1 MIMVLT
7 HRSDL
12 RNPLNEVLQ
21 ANGYSVAIPSHRE
34 ERLSMLIEYRPV
46 LIVLDLYVSDPS
58 GTEQLKELREHGY
71 RETVILLSGLSMMS
85 VLKEAYASG
94 ITKVISIPAYVK
106 GRYLL
111 GELQAAVRS
120 CMQEIHAERH
130 KDALVAALL
139 GQVPWLEIGIQQ
151 HPEHACR
158 IHHRGR
164 TEGML
169 AEPQND
175 PCNQIIVQ
183 DQSFPERS

>member
-34 ERLSMLIEYRPV
+34 ERLPMLIEYRPV

-85 VLKEAYASG
+85 VLKEAYASR

-130 KDALVAALL
+130 KDALVARRAYELY
-139 GQVPWLEIGIQQ
+139 E
-151 HPEHACR
+151 A
-158 IHHRGR
+158 RGR
-164 TEGML
+164 HDGGE
-169 AEPQND
+169 
-175 PCNQIIVQ
+175 VQ
-183 DQSFPERS
+183 DWLQAEQEIRALVALP